1 MKPPTV
7 RVLLITTSLM
17 RGGAETQV
25 FLLARAFRARGHDV
39 RVVSM
44 LDPTDYVTELAELGI
59 ELTSLGMVRGKG
71 DPRAITR
78 LAAIVRRW
86 RPDVVHSHMVHANL
100 LARTARPFAW
110 AAVQISTAH
119 GLSEGGRSRYL
130 AYRITD
136 PLCTLTTHVCGR
148 CVDRY
153 VELRAAPRR
162 KMMVVPNGIEVDAY
176 APPEGARAA
185 LRAELGL
192 DGRFVWLAVGRLDVE
207 KDYGTLLRAAAA
219 LRGTSAPFSVLVAGD
234 GPERDRLVAE
244 REALG
249 LDPTDVR
256 FLGTRTDVSEL
267 MAAADGYLLTSA
279 SEALP
284 LVLLEASAAGL
295 PMVATDVGG
304 TSEIVRDGRTGLLA
318 RAGDPDDV
326 AAAMRRLVDAG
337 AADRR
342 TMGDEARRHVRET
355 FDIEGVADRWIAL
368 YAELLDRARP
378 S

>member
-1 MKPPTV
+1 MNSASV
-7 RVLLITTSLM
+7 RVLLVTTSLM

-25 FLLARAFRARGHDV
+25 FLLARAFRTRGHEV

-44 LDPTDYVTELAELGI
+44 LDPVAYGAELAELGI
-59 ELTSLGMVRGKG
+59 ELTSLGMAQGRA
-71 DPRAITR
+71 DPRALAR

-100 LARTARPFAW
+100 LARAARPFAW
-110 AAVQISTAH
+110 APVQISTAH
-119 GLSEGGRSRYL
+119 GLTEGGRWRYV

-153 VELRAAPRR
+153 VELRVAPRR
-162 KMMVVPNGIEVDAY
+162 KMMVVPNGIEVDAF
-176 APPEGARAA
+176 APPEGSREA

-192 DGRFVWLAVGRLDVE
+192 DGRYAWLAVGRLDVE
-207 KDYGTLLRAAAA
+207 KDYGTMLRAAAA
-219 LRGTSAPFSVLVAGD
+219 LRGTAPPFSVLVAGD
-234 GPERDRLVAE
+234 GPELDRLLAE

-249 LDPTDVR
+249 LSPTDVR
-256 FLGTRTDVSEL
+256 FLGARTDVPEL
-267 MAAADGYLLTSA
+267 MAAADGYLMTSV

-318 RAGDPDDV
+318 HAGDPDDV
-326 AAAMRRLVDAG
+326 AAAMRRLVDVGEAG
-337 AADRR
+337 RR
-342 TMGDEARRHVRET
+342 TMGDEARSFVREA
-355 FDIEGVADRWIAL
+355 FNIEGVADRWIAL
-368 YAELLDRARP
+368 YAELLGRARP
-378 S
+378 T